1 MVDFIGMIYRQG
13 DVLFKKV
20 DVLPKKKRK
29 LDTDI
34 IVRGEATGHA
44 HRITNG
50 ILYSSWQRGTRLYI
64 KASKGAKVV
73 HEEHKELELDQGI
86 YEVIRQREYDPNAPT
101 DPWVED

>member
-1 MVDFIGMIYRQG
+1 MSKLYRQG

-20 DVLPKKKRK
+20 DGLPKKKRK

-44 HRITNG
+44 HRIQNG
-50 ILYSSWQRGTRLYI
+50 SLFSSWDRGPHQFI
-64 KASKGAKVV
+64 KAYKDTKIV
-73 HEEHKELELDQGI
+73 HEEHETIELEPGI
-86 YEVIRQREYDPNAPT
+86 YEVIRQREYDPNAPV